1 MVTEQRV
8 LESLGAV
15 IDPELGANI
24 VDLGFVKAVTISEEE
39 IRIRM
44 VLTVPGCPLAHYL
57 LSTARQKVEEVA
69 EGRAVQIE
77 LLQEPWT
84 PPWSGGAS
92 VS

>member
-24 VDLGFVKAVTISEEE
+24 VDLGFVKDVTITESE
-39 IRIRM
+39 IRIKM
-44 VLTVPGCPLAHYL
+44 VFTVPGCPLAHYL
-57 LSTARQKVEEVA
+57 ISSVRQKVEEVA
-69 EGRAVQIE
+69 EGRAVQVE

-84 PPWSGGAS
+84 PPWLRG
-92 VS
+92 VSNS